1 MGFTLYSRQ
10 TGRIKKFIGSKAGF
24 SKFCLTSSATA
35 DLLLCRG
42 HHISSDVTNVSAT
55 TPFHSMK
62 KRFCSEQFREIWQQI
77 TAR

>member
-1 MGFTLYSRQ
+1 MRFTLYSRQ
-10 TGRIKKFIGSKAGF
+10 TGRIKKFVGSKAGF
-24 SKFCLTSSATA
+24 SKFYLTSSATA

-42 HHISSDVTNVSAT
+42 RHISTDVTNV
-55 TPFHSMK
+55 TPFHSMR